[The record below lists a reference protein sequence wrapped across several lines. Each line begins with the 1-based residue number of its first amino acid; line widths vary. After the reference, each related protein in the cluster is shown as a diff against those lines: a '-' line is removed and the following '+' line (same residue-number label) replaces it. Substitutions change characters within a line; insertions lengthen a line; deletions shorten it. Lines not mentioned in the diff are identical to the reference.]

1 MRMEKDE
8 SQSALLA
15 QILENERLVK
25 DQNQNLE
32 HKIAERTKELDNTFL
47 PSKYSKFSG
56 KRQF

>member
-1 MRMEKDE
+1 MEKDE